1 MEKKTPHVVIV
12 GAGFGGLAVARS
24 LRDAP
29 VRITVVDKTNHH
41 LFQPLLYQVAMAGL
55 SPAEIAYPIR
65 AIVRKQKNVTV
76 LMEEVTAVDLDRRVV
91 RMGERELAYDFLVLA
106 AGAQTNYFGHD
117 DWMPYAVGLKDLD
130 DALEVRRR
138 VLVAFEAAEREAD
151 AGERAKLL
159 TFVIIGGGP
168 TGVELAGS
176 LAELARHALAKD
188 FRVINPSSAKILL
201 LEAGNRIL
209 PSFPEELSEKAVR
222 QLERL
227 GVQVRTGALVTGIN
241 RDGVQLKGGEFI
253 ASSTVLWCAGV
264 SSSPLTKSLGVSL
277 DRGGRVLVEPDLS
290 IAGHSEAFAI
300 GDLAAFLHQDGKPL
314 PGLAPVAMQQG
325 AFVAEAIED
334 TLAGKPRKRFRYN
347 DRGSLAT
354 IGRSAAVAEFGRLR
368 LSGFTAWLAWLL
380 IHIFFLIGFRNRFVV
395 FFDWLWSYLTY
406 QRGARLITGHR
417 MDAGAPLPVPG
428 KTSRKPEA

>member
-12 GAGFGGLAVARS
+12 GAGFGGLAVARG
-24 LRDAP
+24 LRNAP
-29 VRITVVDKTNHH
+29 VCITVVDKTNHH

-65 AIVRKQKNVTV
+65 AIVRKQKNVAV
-76 LMEEVTAVDLDRRVV
+76 LMDEVTAVDLDRHVV
-91 RMGERELAYDFLVLA
+91 RMGERELTYDFLVLA

-130 DALEVRRR
+130 DAVEVRRR
-138 VLVAFEAAEREAD
+138 VLVAFEAAEREED
-151 AGERAKLL
+151 AGDRAKLL

-176 LAELARHALAKD
+176 LAELSRYALAKD
-188 FRVINPSSAKILL
+188 FRVINPSSASILL

-209 PSFPEELSEKAVR
+209 PSFPEELSRKAVQ
-222 QLERL
+222 QLKRL
-227 GVQVRTGALVTGIN
+227 GVQVRSGALVTEIN
-241 RDGVQLKGGEFI
+241 RDGVRLQGGEFI

-264 SSSPLTKSLGVSL
+264 SASPLTKSLGVSL
-277 DRGGRVLVEPDLS
+277 DRGGRVPVEPDLS
-290 IAGHSEAFAI
+290 LAGHSEAFAI
-300 GDLAAFLHQDGKPL
+300 GDLAAFLHQDGKLL

-325 AFVAEAIED
+325 AFVAKAIED
-334 TLAGKPRKRFRYN
+334 TLSGKPRKRFRYV

-417 MDAGAPLPVPG
+417 MEPGAPE
-428 KTSRKPEA
+428 S

>member
-24 LRDAP
+24 LRNAP
-29 VRITVVDKTNHH
+29 VRMTIVDKTNHH

-76 LMEEVTAVDLDRRVV
+76 LMEEVTAVDLERRVV
-91 RMGERELAYDFLVLA
+91 LMGERELAYDFLVLA

-130 DALEVRRR
+130 DAVEIRRR
-138 VLVAFEAAEREAD
+138 VLVAFEAAEREEE
-151 AGERAKLL
+151 AGDRAKLL

-176 LAELARHALAKD
+176 LAELARHALASD

-209 PSFPEELSEKAVR
+209 PSFPEELSERAVR

-264 SSSPLTKSLGVSL
+264 SASPLTKTLGVPL
-277 DRGGRVLVEPDLS
+277 DRSGRVLVEPDLS
-290 IAGHSEAFAI
+290 LPGHADAFAI
-300 GDLAAFLHQDGKPL
+300 GDLAAFLHQDGKLL

-334 TLAGKPRKRFRYN
+334 TLAGKSRKRFRYV

-354 IGRSAAVAEFGRLR
+354 IGRSAAVAEFGRVR

-380 IHIFFLIGFRNRFVV
+380 IHIFFLIGFRNRFIV

-417 MDAGAPLPVPG
+417 MDPGAPVSG
-428 KTSRKPEA
+428 KPES